1 MHLSRRGSRK
11 LEDRKTIHAHTHSSH
26 MVAEPCCGSTEPSIQ
41 EQTYS
46 LLQQSSFVGP
56 ELSTHLARSEVST
69 MIRQLATQE
78 HYAVLAQQVSL
89 ISTILK
95 FGVGTCENPFMRV
108 NTLITE
114 LISWLQDGASSE
126 TRQKVCFD
134 EVTSQATEKK
144 EDLKADTAKHSSVLE
159 TAVSRSTLDGE
170 VLSRDRIPQHT
181 MEQTLDI
188 PMPEMVTQS
197 VEVPKT
203 ISQNRIQQ
211 RTMKQIVDDPVV
223 QIVQIPQVH
232 VVEKTA
238 EIPVMTQRHISRDG
252 VQQRTVEQIVDAPVP
267 QTVKE
272 LTEVSKVFS
281 QDRIQQRVVEQTIE
295 DPAIPLVEK
304 TVEMPVIRKKEK
316 TQHVV
321 NTHVQHVVNTV
332 EVERPKLIKE
342 TQHRKKPIINEK
354 INQMTKHIKIPQVQF
369 LNKVDDMLVD
379 VQQQIRPMAQTVQ
392 KTTEI
397 PQLQLPDQVVDVPVM
412 VQRQVPSIETVQ
424 KTVEVPQTQSIVKEL
439 RSKFEVGHTSEVPR
453 QLRSVQKTVEVPR
466 VQYIDKVADIPVDMQ
481 RQVSTTQA
489 AQDIEEV
496 EDVPALTQS
505 EVSNI
510 TDDDEDWLEQESKKR
525 KLPMPADAVSESRAD
540 ESDFDR
546 FDDLVLPSPEGK
558 TLFVSIA
565 SGDEAE
571 DESDKEHEMTR
582 SLVQG
587 GESMLVDE
595 TDAQAP
601 ERELV
606 QAVHDVASDM
616 SDVKNELAHVREMVG
631 VLVRRERSAEHKAEA
646 ATRRLDRMEREQTE
660 ADDAEHEANLQ
671 EALANQSKAVKVLV
685 DKWFVDKGYG
695 FGKAPTGEIVFIH
708 ASAVQGAEVL
718 TIGTDAWV
726 QVVNDDARA
735 QGGYRAKRA
744 WGRNAWKAERD
755 KENAN
760 KVAQQVR
767 RAAALTAELAAQSEK
782 KTAAVCDQPPGLDEL
797 AGHIE
802 APNMGAGGSHPQATM
817 MPDPWATYK
826 CPSAEEGQPANNAPP
841 ETTNCVPANQGTF
854 ALAKG
859 FREARSRSATRNV
872 ETRSMVDEALDF
884 YEKANGRDRTQK
896 RQELE
901 NMRPGELRRSL
912 ERWQAHAKEV
922 QRLQEKKEHAW
933 DLYSRVPSF
942 GRKKKED
949 FERDFAHKVVYS
961 GKVDEKR
968 LQEWTDEMQSKVQ
981 KAEREL
987 EARERKWMAS
997 EDSNSQR
1004 RRAWEKLWE
1013 AGAFSSSPYFSS
1025 LQR

>member
-1 MHLSRRGSRK
+1 M
-11 LEDRKTIHAHTHSSH
+11 
-26 MVAEPCCGSTEPSIQ
+26 
-41 EQTYS
+41 
-46 LLQQSSFVGP
+46 
-56 ELSTHLARSEVST
+56 
-69 MIRQLATQE
+69 
-78 HYAVLAQQVSL
+78 
-89 ISTILK
+89 
-95 FGVGTCENPFMRV
+95 
-108 NTLITE
+108 
-114 LISWLQDGASSE
+114 
-126 TRQKVCFD
+126 
-134 EVTSQATEKK
+134 
-144 EDLKADTAKHSSVLE
+144 
-159 TAVSRSTLDGE
+159 
-170 VLSRDRIPQHT
+170 
-181 MEQTLDI
+181 
-188 PMPEMVTQS
+188 
-197 VEVPKT
+197 
-203 ISQNRIQQ
+203 
-211 RTMKQIVDDPVV
+211 
-223 QIVQIPQVH
+223 
-232 VVEKTA
+232 
-238 EIPVMTQRHISRDG
+238 
-252 VQQRTVEQIVDAPVP
+252 EQIVDAPVP

-281 QDRIQQRVVEQTIE
+281 RNRIQQRVVEQTIE

-379 VQQQIRPMAQTVQ
+379 VQQQIRPMTQTVQ
-392 KTTEI
+392 KSTEI
-397 PQLQLPDQVVDVPVM
+397 PQLQFPDQVVDVPVM
-412 VQRQVPSIETVQ
+412 VQRQVSSIETVQ
-424 KTVEVPQTQSIVKEL
+424 KTVEDPQTQSIVKEL
-439 RSKFEVGHTSEVPR
+439 RSQFEVGHTNKVHARNQLDKNRWRKKQGLEGTQYPQDMQERADPTNQRQVPAI
-453 QLRSVQKTVEVPR
+453 RSVQKTVEVPR
-466 VQYIDKVADIPVDMQ
+466 VQYIDNVADIPVDMQ

-505 EVSNI
+505 EVPNI

-546 FDDLVLPSPEGK
+546 FDDLVLPSPERK
-558 TLFVSIA
+558 TVFISIA

-571 DESDKEHEMTR
+571 DGSDKEQEITR

-587 GESMLVDE
+587 RESMLVDE

-735 QGGYRAKRA
+735 QGGGTEQRGPGGGTRGRPRGTKRTRTK
-744 WGRNAWKAERD
+744 WP
-755 KENAN
+755 N
-760 KVAQQVR
+760 K
-767 RAAALTAELAAQSEK
+767 
-782 KTAAVCDQPPGLDEL
+782 
-797 AGHIE
+797 
-802 APNMGAGGSHPQATM
+802 
-817 MPDPWATYK
+817 
-826 CPSAEEGQPANNAPP
+826 
-841 ETTNCVPANQGTF
+841 
-854 ALAKG
+854 
-859 FREARSRSATRNV
+859 
-872 ETRSMVDEALDF
+872 
-884 YEKANGRDRTQK
+884 
-896 RQELE
+896 
-901 NMRPGELRRSL
+901 
-912 ERWQAHAKEV
+912 
-922 QRLQEKKEHAW
+922 
-933 DLYSRVPSF
+933 
-942 GRKKKED
+942 
-949 FERDFAHKVVYS
+949 
-961 GKVDEKR
+961 
-968 LQEWTDEMQSKVQ
+968 
-981 KAEREL
+981 
-987 EARERKWMAS
+987 
-997 EDSNSQR
+997 
-1004 RRAWEKLWE
+1004 
-1013 AGAFSSSPYFSS
+1013 
-1025 LQR
+1025 

>member
-1 MHLSRRGSRK
+1 
-11 LEDRKTIHAHTHSSH
+11 
-26 MVAEPCCGSTEPSIQ
+26 MVAERGFSPPQQCTSERIAKHAADVLIPLLREEIVDIVRTISHERIKQRIVEKIADVPVLSIQ
-41 EQTYS
+41 TQLSNIVDVLDAIRKNLEQMQNDMFRVKTNHED
-46 LLQQSSFVGP
+46 LVMKHIDDKVTDVTVVLQ
-56 ELSTHLARSEVST
+56 
-69 MIRQLATQE
+69 
-78 HYAVLAQQVSL
+78 
-89 ISTILK
+89 
-95 FGVGTCENPFMRV
+95 
-108 NTLITE
+108 
-114 LISWLQDGASSE
+114 
-126 TRQKVCFD
+126 
-134 EVTSQATEKK
+134 K
-144 EDLKADTAKHSSVLE
+144 EDLEADTAKHSSVLE

-170 VLSRDRIPQHT
+170 VLSRDRISQHT
-181 MEQTLDI
+181 MEQTLDV

-223 QIVQIPQVH
+223 QVVQIPQVH

-238 EIPVMTQRHISRDG
+238 EIPIMTQRHISRDG

-267 QTVKE
+267 QTLKE

-304 TVEMPVIRKKEK
+304 TVEMPVIRTKEK

-354 INQMTKHIKIPQVQF
+354 ISQMTKHIKIPQVQF

-397 PQLQLPDQVVDVPVM
+397 PQLQLPDQVVDVPVV

-424 KTVEVPQTQSIVKEL
+424 KTVEVPQTHSIVKEL
-439 RSKFEVGHTSEVPR
+439 RSKFEVGHTNKVHARNQPDKNR
-453 QLRSVQKTVEVPR
+453 AIRNAHKTVEVPR

-481 RQVSTTQA
+481 RQVSTTQVSR
-489 AQDIEEV
+489 DIEEV
-496 EDVPALTQS
+496 EDVSALTQS
-505 EVSNI
+505 EVPNI
-510 TDDDEDWLEQESKKR
+510 SDDDEDQLEQESKKR
-525 KLPMPADAVSESRAD
+525 KLPMPADAVFESRAD

-546 FDDLVLPSPEGK
+546 FDDLVLPSPERK
-558 TLFVSIA
+558 TVFISIA

-571 DESDKEHEMTR
+571 DGSDKEHEITR

-735 QGGYRAKRA
+735 QGRYRAKRA
-744 WGRNAWKAERD
+744 WGRNVWKAERD

-782 KTAAVCDQPPGLDEL
+782 KTAAVCDQPPGLDQL

-841 ETTNCVPANQGTF
+841 ETNSCVPANKGTF
-854 ALAKG
+854 ALARG

-912 ERWQAHAKEV
+912 ERWQARAKDV
-922 QRLQEKKEHAW
+922 QRLHEKKEHAW

-968 LQEWTDEMQSKVQ
+968 LQE
-981 KAEREL
+981 
-987 EARERKWMAS
+987 
-997 EDSNSQR
+997 
-1004 RRAWEKLWE
+1004 
-1013 AGAFSSSPYFSS
+1013 
-1025 LQR
+1025 

>member
-1 MHLSRRGSRK
+1 
-11 LEDRKTIHAHTHSSH
+11 
-26 MVAEPCCGSTEPSIQ
+26 
-41 EQTYS
+41 
-46 LLQQSSFVGP
+46 
-56 ELSTHLARSEVST
+56 
-69 MIRQLATQE
+69 
-78 HYAVLAQQVSL
+78 
-89 ISTILK
+89 
-95 FGVGTCENPFMRV
+95 
-108 NTLITE
+108 
-114 LISWLQDGASSE
+114 
-126 TRQKVCFD
+126 
-134 EVTSQATEKK
+134 
-144 EDLKADTAKHSSVLE
+144 
-159 TAVSRSTLDGE
+159 
-170 VLSRDRIPQHT
+170 
-181 MEQTLDI
+181 
-188 PMPEMVTQS
+188 
-197 VEVPKT
+197 
-203 ISQNRIQQ
+203 
-211 RTMKQIVDDPVV
+211 
-223 QIVQIPQVH
+223 
-232 VVEKTA
+232 
-238 EIPVMTQRHISRDG
+238 
-252 VQQRTVEQIVDAPVP
+252 
-267 QTVKE
+267 
-272 LTEVSKVFS
+272 
-281 QDRIQQRVVEQTIE
+281 
-295 DPAIPLVEK
+295 
-304 TVEMPVIRKKEK
+304 MPVIRKKEK

-369 LNKVDDMLVD
+369 LNKVDDVLVD

-397 PQLQLPDQVVDVPVM
+397 PQLQLPDQVVDVPVV

-439 RSKFEVGHTSEVPR
+439 RSKFEVGHTNKVHARNQPDKNWAIR
-453 QLRSVQKTVEVPR
+453 NAHKTVEVPR

-496 EDVPALTQS
+496 EDVSALTQS

-510 TDDDEDWLEQESKKR
+510 SDDDEDQLEQESKKR

-546 FDDLVLPSPEGK
+546 FDDLVLPSPERK
-558 TLFVSIA
+558 TVFISIA

-571 DESDKEHEMTR
+571 DGSDKEQEITR

-587 GESMLVDE
+587 GEPMLVDE

-646 ATRRLDRMEREQTE
+646 ATRRQDRMEREQTE
-660 ADDAEHEANLQ
+660 ADDDEHEANLQ

-708 ASAVQGAEVL
+708 ASAAQGAEVL

-782 KTAAVCDQPPGLDEL
+782 RTAAVCDQPPELDEL

-817 MPDPWATYK
+817 MPDPWATFKCPSASQAVVTSPLPASQGFSNFSGKSRKGQPQSDTQARDNTAVLEETLRLFVEATDKDEASMRQHLVNKRPAEFLRSREFWTDPWATYK

-854 ALAKG
+854 ALAKRFHG
-859 FREARSRSATRNV
+859 ARSRSATRNV
-872 ETRSMVDEALDF
+872 ETRNMVDEALDF
-884 YEKANGRDRTQK
+884 YEKANGIDRTQK

-933 DLYSRVPSF
+933 DLYSRVPNF
-942 GRKKKED
+942 RRMKKED
-949 FERDFAHKVVYS
+949 FERDFAHKVVYN
-961 GKVDEKR
+961 GKVDEKS

-981 KAEREL
+981 RAEREL
-987 EARERKWMAS
+987 EARERKLMES

-1004 RRAWEKLWE
+1004 RRAWEKLWQP
-1013 AGAFSSSPYFSS
+1013 GTFSSLSYFSS

>member
-1 MHLSRRGSRK
+1 MCNSR
-11 LEDRKTIHAHTHSSH
+11 
-26 MVAEPCCGSTEPSIQ
+26 
-41 EQTYS
+41 
-46 LLQQSSFVGP
+46 F
-56 ELSTHLARSEVST
+56 
-69 MIRQLATQE
+69 
-78 HYAVLAQQVSL
+78 
-89 ISTILK
+89 
-95 FGVGTCENPFMRV
+95 
-108 NTLITE
+108 
-114 LISWLQDGASSE
+114 
-126 TRQKVCFD
+126 
-134 EVTSQATEKK
+134 
-144 EDLKADTAKHSSVLE
+144 
-159 TAVSRSTLDGE
+159 
-170 VLSRDRIPQHT
+170 
-181 MEQTLDI
+181 
-188 PMPEMVTQS
+188 
-197 VEVPKT
+197 
-203 ISQNRIQQ
+203 
-211 RTMKQIVDDPVV
+211 
-223 QIVQIPQVH
+223 
-232 VVEKTA
+232 
-238 EIPVMTQRHISRDG
+238 
-252 VQQRTVEQIVDAPVP
+252 
-267 QTVKE
+267 
-272 LTEVSKVFS
+272 
-281 QDRIQQRVVEQTIE
+281 
-295 DPAIPLVEK
+295 
-304 TVEMPVIRKKEK
+304 
-316 TQHVV
+316 
-321 NTHVQHVVNTV
+321 
-332 EVERPKLIKE
+332 
-342 TQHRKKPIINEK
+342 
-354 INQMTKHIKIPQVQF
+354 
-369 LNKVDDMLVD
+369 
-379 VQQQIRPMAQTVQ
+379 VQ

-397 PQLQLPDQVVDVPVM
+397 SQLQLPDQVVDVPVV

-424 KTVEVPQTQSIVKEL
+424 KTVEVPQTHSIVKEL
-439 RSKFEVGHTSEVPR
+439 RSKFEVGHTNKVHARNQPDKNR
-453 QLRSVQKTVEVPR
+453 AIRNAHKTVEVPR

-481 RQVSTTQA
+481 RQVSTTQVSR
-489 AQDIEEV
+489 DIEEV
-496 EDVPALTQS
+496 EDVSALTQS
-505 EVSNI
+505 EVPNI
-510 TDDDEDWLEQESKKR
+510 SDDDEDQLEQESKKR

-546 FDDLVLPSPEGK
+546 FDDLVLPSPERK
-558 TLFVSIA
+558 TVFISIA

-571 DESDKEHEMTR
+571 DGSDKEQEITR

-841 ETTNCVPANQGTF
+841 ETNSCVPANKGTF
-854 ALAKG
+854 ALARG

-981 KAEREL
+981 RAEREL
-987 EARERKWMAS
+987 EARERKWMES

-1004 RRAWEKLWE
+1004 RRAWEKLWQP
-1013 AGAFSSSPYFSS
+1013 GTFSSLSYFSS
-1025 LQR
+1025 LQP

>member
-1 MHLSRRGSRK
+1 MVDGSEGRCAGSRTIIPSDTS
-11 LEDRKTIHAHTHSSH
+11 LTCLPLHSRTVPVSDVQITTVYAYRSMDHSDARVTYIGSRMGSPKTVIYHPFHINLSH
-26 MVAEPCCGSTEPSIQ
+26 MVAERDYPRT
-41 EQTYS
+41 
-46 LLQQSSFVGP
+46 
-56 ELSTHLARSEVST
+56 SERIERLIVDALIPLILEETVDVVRLIS
-69 MIRQLATQE
+69 QE
-78 HYAVLAQQVSL
+78 HIQRHMVKEPVGVSVPQDAIEDCNKDQLSNTTARIEAVEKS
-89 ISTILK
+89 ISELHESMI
-95 FGVGTCENPFMRV
+95 N
-108 NTLITE
+108 NAAATE
-114 LISWLQDGASSE
+114 LLKLAVNRLQAEAPFEVRNTSY
-126 TRQKVCFD
+126 RD
-134 EVTSQATEKK
+134 EMTSQATEKK
-144 EDLKADTAKHSSVLE
+144 EDLEADTAKHSSVLE

-170 VLSRDRIPQHT
+170 VSSRDRIPQHT
-181 MEQTLDI
+181 MEQTLGVL
-188 PMPEMVTQS
+188 MPEMVTQS

-238 EIPVMTQRHISRDG
+238 EIPVMTQRHTSRDG
-252 VQQRTVEQIVDAPVP
+252 VQQRTVEHIVDAPVP
-267 QTVKE
+267 QTVKK

-281 QDRIQQRVVEQTIE
+281 QDRIQQCVVEQTIE

-304 TVEMPVIRKKEK
+304 TVEMPVIRTKEK

-354 INQMTKHIKIPQVQF
+354 INQVTKDIKIPQMQF
-369 LNKVDDMLVD
+369 LNKVDDMLLD
-379 VQQQIRPMAQTVQ
+379 VQQQIRPMTQTVQ

-397 PQLQLPDQVVDVPVM
+397 PQLQFLDQVVDVPVM
-412 VQRQVPSIETVQ
+412 VQRQVSSIETVQ

-439 RSKFEVGHTSEVPR
+439 RSKFEVGHTSE
-453 QLRSVQKTVEVPR
+453 LRSLQKTVEVPR
-466 VQYIDKVADIPVDMQ
+466 VQYIDKVADIPVNMQ

-505 EVSNI
+505 EVPNI
-510 TDDDEDWLEQESKKR
+510 PDDDEDWLEQESKKR
-525 KLPMPADAVSESRAD
+525 KLPMPADAD

-546 FDDLVLPSPEGK
+546 FDDLVLPSPERK
-558 TLFVSIA
+558 IVFISIA

-571 DESDKEHEMTR
+571 DGSDKEQEITR

-685 DKWFVDKGYG
+685 DKWFVDKG

-735 QGGYRAKRA
+735 QGRYRAKRA

-817 MPDPWATYK
+817 MPDPWATEEEK
-826 CPSAEEGQPANNAPP
+826 AEE
-841 ETTNCVPANQGTF
+841 E
-854 ALAKG
+854 
-859 FREARSRSATRNV
+859 E
-872 ETRSMVDEALDF
+872 EED
-884 YEKANGRDRTQK
+884 
-896 RQELE
+896 
-901 NMRPGELRRSL
+901 GE
-912 ERWQAHAKEV
+912 EGE
-922 QRLQEKKEHAW
+922 
-933 DLYSRVPSF
+933 
-942 GRKKKED
+942 G
-949 FERDFAHKVVYS
+949 
-961 GKVDEKR
+961 GG
-968 LQEWTDEMQSKVQ
+968 
-981 KAEREL
+981 EREGG
-987 EARERKWMAS
+987 
-997 EDSNSQR
+997 EDN
-1004 RRAWEKLWE
+1004 
-1013 AGAFSSSPYFSS
+1013 
-1025 LQR
+1025 

>member
-1 MHLSRRGSRK
+1 MVAERGFSLAQQCTSERGSREHISERIAK
-11 LEDRKTIHAHTHSSH
+11 QIVDASLDDPVEEWSLLPLVYKNAVDSRRAAWRVITSIEQNEKSKSEEQLASHAREYI
-26 MVAEPCCGSTEPSIQ
+26 AEVEGELQKIRDGILALMDKNLIPLVSTESKVLYYKMKSDYYRYLAECATYDAKGKATEDTCAAYAKATKIA
-41 EQTYS
+41 EKDLAVTALITDVITRLQTES
-46 LLQQSSFVGP
+46 LDVCMSQVV
-56 ELSTHLARSEVST
+56 E
-69 MIRQLATQE
+69 
-78 HYAVLAQQVSL
+78 QVS
-89 ISTILK
+89 
-95 FGVGTCENPFMRV
+95 
-108 NTLITE
+108 
-114 LISWLQDGASSE
+114 
-126 TRQKVCFD
+126 
-134 EVTSQATEKK
+134 
-144 EDLKADTAKHSSVLE
+144 
-159 TAVSRSTLDGE
+159 
-170 VLSRDRIPQHT
+170 
-181 MEQTLDI
+181 
-188 PMPEMVTQS
+188 
-197 VEVPKT
+197 EVPKT
-203 ISQNRIQQ
+203 SSRNR
-211 RTMKQIVDDPVV
+211 TS
-223 QIVQIPQVH
+223 H
-232 VVEKTA
+232 CTA
-238 EIPVMTQRHISRDG
+238 
-252 VQQRTVEQIVDAPVP
+252 EQIVDVSVSERVEQLAEMPKIVSQDRIQQQTLEHIVDTPGP
-267 QTVKE
+267 QAVEE
-272 LTEVSKVFS
+272 LAEISKVFS
-281 QDRIQQRVVEQTIE
+281 QDRVQQRFGKQTIDPSAISLAERVVETPDTQTQ
-295 DPAIPLVEK
+295 D
-304 TVEMPVIRKKEK
+304 M

-321 NTHVQHVVNTV
+321 NTHVQHVVNTI
-332 EVERPKLIKE
+332 EVERPKLAKE
-342 TQHRKKPIINEK
+342 TVQEK

-397 PQLQLPDQVVDVPVM
+397 SQLQLPDQVVDVPVV

-424 KTVEVPQTQSIVKEL
+424 KTVEVPHSIVKEL
-439 RSKFEVGHTSEVPR
+439 RSKFEVGHTNKVHARNQPDKNR
-453 QLRSVQKTVEVPR
+453 AIRNAQKTVEVPR
-466 VQYIDKVADIPVDMQ
+466 VLYIDKVADIPVDMQ

-496 EDVPALTQS
+496 EDVSALTHS
-505 EVSNI
+505 EVPNI
-510 TDDDEDWLEQESKKR
+510 PDDDEDWLEQESKKR
-525 KLPMPADAVSESRAD
+525 KLPMPAEAVSESRAD

-546 FDDLVLPSPEGK
+546 FDDLVLPSPERK
-558 TLFVSIA
+558 TVFISIA

-571 DESDKEHEMTR
+571 DGPDKEQELTR

-587 GESMLVDE
+587 EESMLVDE

-601 ERELV
+601 KRELV
-606 QAVHDVASDM
+606 QAVHAEWARELREVQKKFADDVASDI

-631 VLVRRERSAEHKAEA
+631 VLVRRERSAEHKAEV
-646 ATRRLDRMEREQTE
+646 ATRRLDRMEQEQHE
-660 ADDAEHEANLQ
+660 ADDAEHEASLE
-671 EALANQSKAVKVLV
+671 EALSNQSKAMKVLV

-826 CPSAEEGQPANNAPP
+826 CPSAEEGQPANNVPP
-841 ETTNCVPANQGTF
+841 ETNSCVPANQGTF
-854 ALAKG
+854 ALAKVFHG
-859 FREARSRSATRNV
+859 ARSRSATRNV
-872 ETRSMVDEALDF
+872 ETRNMVDEALDL
-884 YEKANGRDRTQK
+884 YVKTTGRDGAQK
-896 RQELE
+896 RQELT
-901 NMRPGELRRSL
+901 NKRPGELKRSL
-912 ERWQAHAKEV
+912 ERWETRAKEV
-922 QRLQEKKEHAW
+922 QRLQDKKEQTW

-987 EARERKWMAS
+987 ETQERKWMES
-997 EDSNSQR
+997 EDSSSQG

-1013 AGAFSSSPYFSS
+1013 AGAFSSSAYLSS